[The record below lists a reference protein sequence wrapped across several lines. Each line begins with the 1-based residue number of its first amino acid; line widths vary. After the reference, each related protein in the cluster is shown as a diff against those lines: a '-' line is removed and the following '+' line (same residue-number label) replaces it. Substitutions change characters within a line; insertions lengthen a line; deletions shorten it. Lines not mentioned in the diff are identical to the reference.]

1 MIRDILQVAKREWQW
16 ILLDK
21 KYIVL
26 ALLGPILFALCID
39 ATYAPRKVLDLPVVF
54 IDQDHSQLSREMIR
68 AFLANETF
76 KAASFINSAEEF
88 PKLVA
93 EDRAHMCVVFP
104 YGMERDLKAGRGG
117 RVEVLV
123 DQSNYLTGRVAMA
136 SATAVLTPFSVLAD
150 VRVIEAVN
158 GVPPSIA
165 LRQAMPIDVGT
176 RILFNPALTSNYLNF
191 VAIGTAYIAL
201 QLASLIIAI
210 RSGSSEFS
218 ERSFQPLSSFRRKPF
233 AFTAGKLIA
242 YLAPLLQVFLFV
254 VIMPH
259 LFFGAPLA
267 RTGVSFWVVLVWFP
281 ASLVTF
287 AYGLSAATRDP
298 VLASEICAILTL
310 PNFLI
315 SGYTWPTIA
324 FPKLLLLFKY
334 GLPMSSLAF
343 MLRKITLMGGTLA
356 DCGNQIGPL
365 IGWSIVA
372 ILMAWFGTQRIFKH
386 CDEGKEDNA

>member
-1 MIRDILQVAKREWQW
+1 MIRDIVEVAKREWQW
-16 ILLDK
+16 ILLEK

-26 ALLGPILFALCID
+26 VLLGPILFALCID
-39 ATYAPRKVLDLPVVF
+39 STYAPKKVLDLPVVF
-54 IDQDHSQLSREMIR
+54 VDQDHSQLSREMIR
-68 AFLANETF
+68 AFLASETF
-76 KAASFINSAEEF
+76 KSAGFINSTEEF

-93 EDRAHMCVVFP
+93 EDRAHVCIVFP

-123 DQSNYLTGRVAMA
+123 DQSNYLAGRVEMA
-136 SATAVLTPFSVLAD
+136 SATAVLTPFSMLAD

-165 LRQAMPIDVGT
+165 LRRAMPIDVGT

-201 QLASLIIAI
+201 QLASLLIAI

-218 ERSFQPLSSFRRKPF
+218 ERSFQPLSLFRRKPF

-242 YLAPLLQVFLFV
+242 YLAPLLPVFLFV

-259 LFFGAPLA
+259 LLFGAPLV
-267 RTGVSFWVVLVWFP
+267 RTGVSFYVVLAWFP
-281 ASLVTF
+281 AALVTF

-298 VLASEICAILTL
+298 VLASEICTILTL

-324 FPKLLLLFKY
+324 FPKFLLLFKY
-334 GLPMSSLAF
+334 GLPMSSVAF
-343 MLRKITLMGGTLA
+343 MLRKITLMEGTLA
-356 DCGNQIGPL
+356 DCGDQIGSL

-372 ILMAWFGTQRIFKH
+372 IIMAWFGTQRILRH
-386 CDEGKEDNA
+386 GDEGREDNA